1 MNDRLRDKVGDA
13 DRSLARAAELVAS
26 VPAIAAVETRK
37 QRVRRAVLAS
47 GCRRAWLPLLLRP
60 SVVLALL
67 LAAGMVAAATL
78 GRSILTQPQRDV
90 GDSREIPTENARM
103 GASPKRIP
111 EMRAELPVAAEAEPA
126 LVLPTVVPPPTAP
139 FVASRPP
146 NAPARASKPASPT
159 AGPPAI
165 AAPPPKQ
172 SAPEAATPTKAAPAQ
187 ETALVMAAVR
197 ALRREHDPARAG
209 LLLDDYL
216 RRYPSGVL
224 AEEALALAIEAASAR
239 GDARA
244 AALARMYLARYPQG
258 RFQHA
263 ARAAAE

>member
-1 MNDRLRDKVGDA
+1 M
-13 DRSLARAAELVAS
+13 
-26 VPAIAAVETRK
+26 
-37 QRVRRAVLAS
+37 
-47 GCRRAWLPLLLRP
+47 
-60 SVVLALL
+60 
-67 LAAGMVAAATL
+67 
-78 GRSILTQPQRDV
+78 
-90 GDSREIPTENARM
+90 
-103 GASPKRIP
+103 
-111 EMRAELPVAAEAEPA
+111 
-126 LVLPTVVPPPTAP
+126 
-139 FVASRPP
+139 
-146 NAPARASKPASPT
+146 
-159 AGPPAI
+159 
-165 AAPPPKQ
+165 AAPPPKE

-224 AEEALALAIEAASAR
+224 SEEALALAIEAASAR